1 MRFNPF
7 EEKPEKTENLFM
19 NFEKL
24 YPKSYD
30 KNEVDPYTKVR
41 CILMNGTEYEANW
54 FSHQFARHCN
64 NNDVRRRLAE
74 VRRTEQQQQKRIAN
88 LKPINETVLETT
100 ISYEQLA
107 VDLTAILA
115 QRERNPYVKHALDFA
130 LLEDFDHLYRY
141 ADLLDMEQGIHAERL
156 VGNYT
161 EIMPGRPTIC
171 EHRYPADDVKRYTDF
186 KTADPITKLNIGII
200 TAAEQQTMN
209 YYMNQTGFYTS
220 DLGRELYAEIGMIE
234 EQHVSQYESLMD
246 VNATWCECWLN
257 HEYTECY
264 LYYSCFQNE
273 TDPFIKKVWEQ
284 HLIAEISHLHT
295 AAEVLKEVEKKEW
308 QQVIPVGEFP
318 ELLLFSP
325 QKEYIRDVLKNT
337 VTQTA
342 AKEDYIEVD
351 RLGQDSDFS
360 RYQNRVIGRDESVPS
375 HRVIEN
381 YTQMFGKDYR
391 YEDSPSP
398 REELRD
404 RKKDNVC
411 LGRCE
416 VKKKVLG

>member
-1 MRFNPF
+1 MSFNPF
-7 EEKPEKTENLFM
+7 NERPEKNENLFM
-19 NFEKL
+19 DFEKL
-24 YPKSYD
+24 YPHAYD
-30 KNEVDPYTKVR
+30 KNEIDPYTKVR

-115 QRERNPYVKHALDFA
+115 QREKNPYVKHALDFA

-156 VGNYT
+156 VGSYT
-161 EIMPGRPTIC
+161 EIMPGRPTIS
-171 EHRYPADDVKRYTDF
+171 EHRFPSDDVKRYTDF
-186 KTADPITKLNIGII
+186 KTADPLTKLNVSII

-209 YYMNQTGFYTS
+209 YYMNQTGFYSS

-246 VNATWCECWLN
+246 VNTSWYECWLN

-264 LYYSCFQNE
+264 LYYSCYKDE
-273 TDPFIKKVWEQ
+273 TDPYIKKVWEQ
-284 HLIAEISHLHT
+284 HLIAEISHLHA
-295 AAEVLKEVEKKEW
+295 AAETLKNVEKKDW

-318 ELLLFSP
+318 DLLSFSP
-325 QKEYIRDVLKNT
+325 QKDYIRNVLKNT
-337 VTQTA
+337 VNQTA
-342 AKEDYIEVD
+342 LQEDYIEVAKLAEKAD
-351 RLGQDSDFS
+351 YFA
-360 RYQNRVIGRDESVPS
+360 YQSKIITSENSVPS
-375 HRVIEN
+375 HVVIDK
-381 YTQMFGKDYR
+381 YIKKFGSDYR
-391 YEDSPSP
+391 YEDKPSP

-404 RKKDNVC
+404 RECDNTT
-411 LGRCE
+411 LGR
-416 VKKKVLG
+416 VKIKEKTM

>member
-1 MRFNPF
+1 
-7 EEKPEKTENLFM
+7 M

-24 YPKSYD
+24 YPKAYD
-30 KNEVDPYTKVR
+30 KNEIDPYTKVR

-64 NNDVRRRLAE
+64 DNDVRRKLAE

-141 ADLLDMEQGIHAERL
+141 ADLLDMEQGIRAEKL

-171 EHRYPADDVKRYTDF
+171 EHRYPSDDVKRYTDF
-186 KTADPITKLNIGII
+186 KTADPLTKLNVSII

-209 YYMNQTGFYTS
+209 YYMNQTGFYGS

-234 EQHVSQYESLMD
+234 EQHVSQYESLID
-246 VNATWCECWLN
+246 VNTSWLECWLN
-257 HEYTECY
+257 HEYAECY
-264 LYYSCFQNE
+264 LYYSCYMNE
-273 TDPFIKKVWEQ
+273 SDPYIKKVWEQ
-284 HLIAEISHLHT
+284 HLLVEISHLHV
-295 AAEVLKEVEKKEW
+295 AAETLKEVEKKEW
-308 QQVIPVGEFP
+308 QQVIPQGEFP
-318 ELLLFSP
+318 ELLSFSP
-325 QKEYIRDVLKNT
+325 QKEYIRNVLKET

-342 AKEDYIEVD
+342 NKEDYIEVD
-351 RLGQDSDFS
+351 RLGEQSDFS
-360 RYQNRVIGRDESVPS
+360 AYQNQVVCNERTVPS
-375 HRVIEN
+375 HLVIEK
-381 YTQMFGKDYR
+381 YIKEYGKDYR
-391 YEDSPSP
+391 YENEPSP

-416 VKKKVLG
+416 AKKKVL